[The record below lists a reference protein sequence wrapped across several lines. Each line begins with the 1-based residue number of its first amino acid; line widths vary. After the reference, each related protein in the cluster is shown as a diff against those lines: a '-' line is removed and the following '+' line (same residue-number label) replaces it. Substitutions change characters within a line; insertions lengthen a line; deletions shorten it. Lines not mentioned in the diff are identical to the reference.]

1 MLVVVDWTLLQS
13 ENATT
18 KEMNQIYRWN
28 FDIRLGMY
36 SPELSVC
43 WEYTRE
49 VIGQGFPWFRA
60 IWLSVPRRSISDS
73 ILSTILQQTRG
84 DYHSLSISNPDNP

>member
-1 MLVVVDWTLLQS
+1 MLGCGILLVVVDWILLQS

-36 SPELSVC
+36 SPELRVC
-43 WEYTRE
+43 S
-49 VIGQGFPWFRA
+49 G
-60 IWLSVPRRSISDS
+60 DS
-73 ILSTILQQTRG
+73 QLLNGRIVHETSC
-84 DYHSLSISNPDNP
+84 HSQ

>member
-1 MLVVVDWTLLQS
+1 MVACGIVLVVVDWVLLHS

-36 SPELSVC
+36 SPE
-43 WEYTRE
+43 
-49 VIGQGFPWFRA
+49 
-60 IWLSVPRRSISDS
+60 
-73 ILSTILQQTRG
+73 
-84 DYHSLSISNPDNP
+84 

>member
-1 MLVVVDWTLLQS
+1 MVACGIVLVVVDWVLLQS

-36 SPELSVC
+36 SPEWFVC
-43 WEYTRE
+43 WRVRYDMGAHLLPIPAQCPFHCYNTHIKSHY
-49 VIGQGFPWFRA
+49 VC
-60 IWLSVPRRSISDS
+60 L
-73 ILSTILQQTRG
+73 
-84 DYHSLSISNPDNP
+84 